1 MKFTELNSITSKYC
15 TITPMFINLAD
26 LDRLLM
32 NIRMSKQIPD
42 RHFKLAT
49 EFHKFKSV
57 LPSFDGIEDMFSDK
71 YSFIN
76 SYMSSIQHISIYSL
90 KTGSLDNKKLAEL
103 YGAGYIE
110 KVEMDIIQKDIL
122 LNDDGKVFT
131 EYNKPFVL
139 NLMDSFGFDF
149 FNSKEN
155 ELLFKKR

>member
-1 MKFTELNSITSKYC
+1 
-15 TITPMFINLAD
+15 MFINLAD

-42 RHFKLAT
+42 RNYILAT

-57 LPSFDGIEDMFSDK
+57 LPSFDGIEDMFADK
-71 YSFIN
+71 LSLIN
-76 SYMSSIQHISIYSL
+76 IYKSIHNIRICSL
-90 KTGSLDNKKLAEL
+90 KIGFLDNKKLTEL
-103 YGAGYIE
+103 FEAGYIE
-110 KVEMDIIQKDIL
+110 KIEMDIIQKDIL